1 MDNRTRA
8 HLLLSVAYSAVQ
20 RIIQWL
26 SNNIAMEL
34 SHKQPQEKASWTREE
49 EITFLDYL
57 VKHRSKSAHGG
68 FTNTVIHEAI
78 VSIAPLHK
86 QGAVKNKSHS
96 MNKWSTVSQVLS
108 SVLIHILTIH
118 QQWKQAYNAIRD
130 YWVNASS
137 GHWDNLHGAN
147 INDNDPAAV
156 EFWKGYTKSNVHF
169 LFLILL

>member
-8 HLLLSVAYSAVQ
+8 HLLLSVAFSAVQ
-20 RIIQWL
+20 RIVQWL

-57 VKHRSKSAHGG
+57 VKHQSKSARGG

-86 QGAVKNKSHS
+86 QGAVKNKSHG
-96 MNKWSTVSQVLS
+96 MNKWSTVS
-108 SVLIHILTIH
+108 
-118 QQWKQAYNAIRD
+118 
-130 YWVNASS
+130 
-137 GHWDNLHGAN
+137 
-147 INDNDPAAV
+147 
-156 EFWKGYTKSNVHF
+156 
-169 LFLILL
+169 